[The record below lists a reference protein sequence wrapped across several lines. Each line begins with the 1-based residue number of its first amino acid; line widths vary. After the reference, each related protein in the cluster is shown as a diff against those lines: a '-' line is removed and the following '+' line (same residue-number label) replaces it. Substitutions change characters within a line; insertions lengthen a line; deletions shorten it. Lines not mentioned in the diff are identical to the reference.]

1 MARGLQKPMF
11 RLVFLLLL
19 GASVFGVAPAYAQGR
34 SMPRGDV
41 QTLDRIL
48 PGVSSRYPGTFY
60 DAEGPF
66 PDANG
71 TPHYRLKWMTPEGRI
86 IWLDTDART
95 GRVTGVQQNYPRA
108 YDYRAPPRYAAP
120 PAGAYSPPG
129 YRGGYGYPRGG
140 YYGVPRGGRV
150 WNGHGGSAGGWGG
163 HNGYGH
169 HGG

>member
-1 MARGLQKPMF
+1 MF

-19 GASVFGVAPAYAQGR
+19 GASLLGAAPAYAQGR

-95 GRVTGVQQNYPRA
+95 GRVVGVQQNYPRDP
-108 YDYRAPPRYAAP
+108 YYGAPPRYAPP
-120 PAGAYSPPG
+120 PAGAYPPPG
-129 YRGGYGYPRGG
+129 SRGGYGYPRGG
-140 YYGVPRGGRV
+140 FYGAPRNGGGRV
-150 WNGHGGSAGGWGG
+150 WNGHGGPAGGWSGG
-163 HNGYGH
+163 HHGYGH

>member
-1 MARGLQKPMF
+1 MARGLEKSMF
-11 RLVFLLLL
+11 RLVFLLFL
-19 GASVFGVAPAYAQGR
+19 GASIFGAMPAYAQGR

-48 PGVSSRYPGTFY
+48 PGIASRYPGTFY

-66 PDANG
+66 PDVNG

-95 GRVTGVQQNYPRA
+95 GRVFSVQQNYARDP
-108 YDYRAPPRYAAP
+108 YYRAPPRYAP
-120 PAGAYSPPG
+120 PPVGAYPPPG
-129 YRGGYGYPRGG
+129 RDFRGYPRGG
-140 YYGVPRGGRV
+140 GYYGAPRGGGRI
-150 WNGHGGSAGGWGG
+150 WNGGPAGGWGG
-163 HNGYGH
+163 HGGHAH